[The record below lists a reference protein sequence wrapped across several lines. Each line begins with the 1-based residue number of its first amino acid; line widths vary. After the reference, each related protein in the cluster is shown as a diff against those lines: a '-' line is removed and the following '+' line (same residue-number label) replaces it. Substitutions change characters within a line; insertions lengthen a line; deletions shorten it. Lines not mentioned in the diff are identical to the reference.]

1 MDERSTE
8 VVRLSSRYPYWG
20 YRKIFYLMDRERFP
34 IGREGVRLIRRREGL
49 QVVRKRRKKRVLG
62 RSTQWVH
69 RARHPNHV
77 WSYDFVH
84 DQTTDGKSLRCLTV
98 VDEFTREGLMIH
110 CARSITASDVVRNLA
125 GLIGHHGKPT
135 CIRSDNGPEFV
146 ASAVKDWLAE
156 QSIGTHYIEPGSP
169 WQNAYGESFNSI
181 FRTTCLDRW
190 AFESV
195 AESRSVISQW
205 RTEYN
210 TIRPHGSLNASVNH
224 KFERRSHNF
233 RTMGRIHPP
242 PKCAT
247 SLEVAAIP
255 QSVPFLPNGVKSNKT
270 LLLRKYPILPPA
282 FTACFGSSG
291 VSPGKQTTIPIVPNV
306 PDSRPKGPRGNS
318 PNLKWPK
325 R

>member
-1 MDERSTE
+1 M
-8 VVRLSSRYPYWG
+8 
-20 YRKIFYLMDRERFP
+20 
-34 IGREGVRLIRRREGL
+34 
-49 QVVRKRRKKRVLG
+49 VRKRRKKRVLG

-69 RARHPNHV
+69 RASHPNHV

-110 CARSITASDVVRNLA
+110 CARSITASDVVRHLA

-169 WQNAYGESFNSI
+169 WQNPYGESFNSI

-195 AESRSVISQW
+195 SESRAVIDQW
-205 RTEYN
+205 LTEYN
-210 TIRPHGSLNASVNH
+210 TIRPHGSLNGRAPAQFIKDWAGLEST
-224 KFERRSHNF
+224 STSTQ
-233 RTMGRIHPP
+233 RT
-242 PKCAT
+242 
-247 SLEVAAIP
+247 
-255 QSVPFLPNGVKSNKT
+255 
-270 LLLRKYPILPPA
+270 
-282 FTACFGSSG
+282 
-291 VSPGKQTTIPIVPNV
+291 
-306 PDSRPKGPRGNS
+306 GN
-318 PNLKWPK
+318 P
-325 R
+325 